1 VPAEEVDLWRDV
13 RRGAVP
19 LASMALSDY
28 QRLALDVDDVVLGDL
43 LGLT

>member
-1 VPAEEVDLWRDV
+1 
-13 RRGAVP
+13 
-19 LASMALSDY
+19 MALSDY